1 MLIITLC
8 IEVKQK
14 EQKSKKSG
22 YILATSKGGRG
33 SPLFYPLDPII
44 DYCPQKKFHNG
55 EFGGNKLKIYFD
67 HNNLFIRF
75 TPFHRKAQYRSKT
88 HESCNSV

>member
-22 YILATSKGGRG
+22 YILATFKGGRG

-44 DYCPQKKFHNG
+44 DYCSQKNFHNG
-55 EFGGNKLKIYFD
+55 ILQNKLKIYLD
-67 HNNLFIRF
+67 LNNLFIRF
-75 TPFHRKAQYRSKT
+75 TPFHRKAQYNSKT
-88 HESCNSV
+88 HGWCNSV